1 MSRIEQTY
9 KTLALKDNKVF
20 SRLYSKGKFAASR
33 EVVIYYLPNKLG
45 YTRFGITA
53 GKKLG
58 SAVKRNRAKR
68 IIRSAYRSCESLFP
82 KSLDMVA
89 VAREGIAGKKSGDI
103 ERAMRHMSACM
114 RRQKNPSKT
123 KKIRNR
129 RAAGNKRR
137 KSKRRSSR
145 SR

>member
-103 ERAMRHMSACM
+103 ERAMRHMSARM
-114 RRQKNPSKT
+114 HAAAKKSVQN
-123 KKIRNR
+123 KKITKPQGGGEQK
-129 RAAGNKRR
+129 A
-137 KSKRRSSR
+137 
-145 SR
+145 